1 MSTKVIKYLNIGL
14 WIMLGVTVI
23 LILNLVSNMDNPAKL
38 SSALDTSFYWAYILI
53 GFGAAAILLYSI
65 VQTFGSKDNAK
76 KSIIPLVGLLVVF
89 LLASMMSSSELPQ
102 FYGVQKLIDEGSLTP
117 KVSKMVDTGLISV
130 YILAGVAF
138 LSLIF
143 SSVARL
149 WK

>member
-1 MSTKVIKYLNIGL
+1 MSTKAIKYLNIFL
-14 WIMLGVTVI
+14 WVMLGVTII
-23 LILNLVSNMDNPAKL
+23 LILNLISNMDSPAKL

-53 GFGAAAILLYSI
+53 GIGAAAILLYS
-65 VQTFGSKDNAK
+65 VAQTFGSKENAK
-76 KSIIPLVGLLVVF
+76 KSLLPLVGLLVVF

-102 FYGVQKLIDEGSLTP
+102 FYGAQKLIDEGSLTP

-130 YILAGVAF
+130 YILASVAF
-138 LSLIF
+138 LTLIY